1 MKPPP
6 LKINFHAKLLVFYIQ
21 KFGVRLKKSLKNLIE
36 NRIFKNKREFL
47 DELDELGIKVYSN
60 NDIK

>member
-47 DELDELGIKVYSN
+47 DELNELGIKVYSN